1 MFDEDYL
8 TDQPER
14 FLASELVREKILRAT
29 HEEVPHA
36 IAVVVEKWEDTP
48 KLVRIQA
55 TIYVERQGQ
64 KIIVVG
70 RGGEMIKQIRAK
82 ARVDIE
88 AMLEKKVYLELL
100 VKVKAD

>member
-1 MFDEDYL
+1 M
-8 TDQPER
+8 
-14 FLASELVREKILRAT
+14 REKILRAT

-36 IAVVVEKWEDTP
+36 VAVVVEKWEDSGN
-48 KLVRIQA
+48 LVRIMA

-70 RGGEMIKQIRAK
+70 KGGEMIKKIGAT

-88 AMLEKKVYLELL
+88 RLLEKKVFLELF
-100 VKVKAD
+100 VKVKANWREDPAFLSEIDWRGMVGE